1 MTNRQAV
8 RWNIFAG
15 IMFTVVGMCFLN
27 YYSLFPQAEI
37 SDRKKYD
44 DTEDETTDTTKGGG
58 TATGEKK
65 KYNFVP

>member
-1 MTNRQAV
+1 MTKQAV

-37 SDRKKYD
+37 RD
-44 DTEDETTDTTKGGG
+44 
-58 TATGEKK
+58 GEKYSVDENANK
-65 KYNFVP
+65 NL

>member
-37 SDRKKYD
+37 IDRKKYD
-44 DTEDETTDTTKGGG
+44 EGGG
-58 TATGEKK
+58 DGGSDGKFTKVG
-65 KYNFVP
+65 V

>member
-1 MTNRQAV
+1 MTAQAI

-37 SDRKKYD
+37 RDNEKYYD
-44 DTEDETTDTTKGGG
+44 DDNKNTK
-58 TATGEKK
+58 
-65 KYNFVP
+65 V